1 MWTRE
6 AYALFSANAY
16 EGPRNQA
23 LKQNIPAPWKRV
35 PIAANFLDDPATGL
49 RAHVYHNYGL
59 KEIVIA
65 FAGTHIFDRKD
76 WEAIEDIAKGRQPK
90 QLQSAR
96 NVYRAVLDYLEQMD
110 IKARIS
116 FTGHSLGGA
125 LAQYMAIIVKG
136 SSAETFGAPGILGAL
151 EDLANDYEPGYTY
164 PVLNHVAYGDVI
176 GLYGRHLGKVEHH
189 IFDATDLM
197 LPVLPLYLRSQLLL
211 SFARGSYHAHTIDR
225 YLAGFRRHHGQ
236 VCVPTGFQTY
246 RNCKTYYQVKNFNDA
261 GVAKKDYI

>member
-16 EGPRNQA
+16 EGPWSHA
-23 LKQNIPAPWKRV
+23 LKHNIPAPWKRL
-35 PIAANFLDDPATGL
+35 PIDPQIIDDPFTGL
-49 RAHVYHNYGL
+49 RSHVYHNYGL
-59 KEIVIA
+59 KEAVIA
-65 FAGTHIFDRKD
+65 FAGTHLFDRRD
-76 WEAIEDIAKGRQPK
+76 WEAIEDIALGRQPK
-90 QLQSAR
+90 QVQSAR
-96 NVYRAVLDYLEQMD
+96 GVYNRVIEYLEQTG

-151 EDLANDYEPGYTY
+151 EGLRDFYEPGYSY
-164 PVLNHVAYGDVI
+164 PVVNHVAYGDVI
-176 GLYGRHLGKVEHH
+176 GHYGRHLGKVEHH

-197 LPVLPLYLRSQLLL
+197 LPVLPLYIRAQVLFSI
-211 SFARGSYHAHTIDR
+211 ARGSYHAHTIER
-225 YLAGFRRHHGQ
+225 YLAGFRRHQGQ

-246 RNCKTYYQVKNFNDA
+246 RNGKTYYQVKIFNAA
-261 GVAKKDYI
+261 GVAKKEYI

>member
-1 MWTRE
+1 MWVRE

-16 EGPRNQA
+16 EGPWNQA
-23 LKQNIPAPWKRV
+23 LKHNIPDAWKRL
-35 PIAANFLDDPATGL
+35 PIDPQILDDPFTGL

-59 KEIVIA
+59 KEVVIA
-65 FAGTHIFDRKD
+65 FAGTHVFDRRD
-76 WEAIEDIAKGRQPK
+76 WEAIEEIVMGRQPK
-90 QLQSAR
+90 QVGSAR
-96 NVYRAVLDYLEQMD
+96 AVHDKVAKYLKETGVR
-110 IKARIS
+110 ARIT

-125 LAQYMAIIVKG
+125 LAQYMAIIEKG

-151 EDLANDYEPGYTY
+151 ENLANDYDAGYPY

-197 LPVLPLYLRSQLLL
+197 LPVLPLYIRSQLLL
-211 SFARGSYHAHTIDR
+211 SIAQGSYHAHTIDR
-225 YLAGFRRHHGQ
+225 YLAGFRRHAGQ

-246 RNCKTYYQVKNFNDA
+246 RNCKTYYQVKKFNDA